1 MSLIELAESWD
12 SKALGQCDTAPPAF
26 AGTQSGITSGW
37 SHGFSLVSLIS
48 NLGDALG
55 AVRGKIVAAVSE
67 DVLIQLTPERVS
79 LNRSRG

>member
-12 SKALGQCDTAPPAF
+12 SKALGQCYTATLAF
-26 AGTQSGITSGW
+26 AGTQSGVPSGW

-55 AVRGKIVAAVSE
+55 VVGGKIVAAISE
-67 DVLIQLTPERVS
+67 DVLIQLIPERVPVF
-79 LNRSRG
+79 L